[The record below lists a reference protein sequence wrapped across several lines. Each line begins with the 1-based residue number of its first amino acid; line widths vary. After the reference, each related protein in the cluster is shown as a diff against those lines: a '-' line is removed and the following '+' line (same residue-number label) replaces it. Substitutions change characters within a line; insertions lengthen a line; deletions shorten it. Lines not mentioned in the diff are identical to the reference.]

1 MFKPIRSRD
10 VLGNQLIEADV
21 AIVGGGPGGYV
32 CGIRAAQLGLR
43 TVVIEADR
51 LGGECVNYGC
61 IPSKSLI
68 TVAKLVDKVK
78 EAEKYGVRASGV
90 SVDFAQMQKWKSEV
104 IGKLVSGIEFLLRSY
119 HATVIMGEAEVASKG
134 RLVVTTSKGKEE
146 VSYKNLVIAT
156 GTRSSSLPG
165 LEFDGDLVI
174 SSKDGLD
181 LKAAPRR
188 LLIVG
193 GGAIGLEFASM
204 FQKLGSSIT
213 VVEIMDQLLP
223 GSDPEVVRVV
233 HRKFE
238 GKGGKVHLKSKVTK
252 LTKKGSEVEVEIE
265 TPEGKIT
272 LVVDKVL
279 VSVGRKPRTDK
290 MNLQALG
297 VRTDPRGYIVTDQK
311 MQTSAQGVYAIG
323 DVRGPPLLEHKATK
337 EGIVAAECM
346 AGLPS
351 AADWKVIPD
360 AVFCDPEVASVGLS
374 EANAVEAGYKVKRSR
389 FQFAALGRALSTGD
403 PEGFVKVV
411 SNEQDGLVL
420 GVQIVGPE
428 ASNLISEAALAIE
441 MGATVEDIA
450 MTIHPHPTLP
460 EAIMEASES
469 AAGRPIH
476 QLKI

>member
-1 MFKPIRSRD
+1 M
-10 VLGNQLIEADV
+10 IEADV
-21 AIVGGGPGGYV
+21 AVVGGGPGGYV
-32 CGIRAAQLGLR
+32 CGIRAGQLGLK
-43 TVVIEADR
+43 TVVIESDR

-68 TVAKLVDKVK
+68 TIAKLVDKVK
-78 EAEKYGVRASGV
+78 EAEKYGVQAAGV
-90 SVDFAQMQKWKSEV
+90 HVDFAQMQKWKSEV
-104 IGKLVSGIEFLLRSY
+104 IGKLVGGIEFLLRGY
-119 HATVIMGEAEVASKG
+119 HVTVVHGVAEVASRG
-134 RLVVTTSKGKEE
+134 RLVVTTPTGKED
-146 VSYKNLVIAT
+146 VSFKNLVIAT
-156 GTRSSSLPG
+156 GTRPSSLPG

-174 SSKDGLD
+174 GSKEGLD
-181 LKAAPRR
+181 LMAAPKR
-188 LLIVG
+188 LLVVG

-204 FQKLGSSIT
+204 LQKLGSAVT

-233 HRKFE
+233 HRKLE
-238 GKGGKVHLKSKVTK
+238 GRGTKVYLKSEVSR
-252 LTKKGSEVEVEIE
+252 LTRKGSEAEVEVE
-265 TPEGKIT
+265 TPEVKVT
-272 LVVDKVL
+272 LAVDKVL
-279 VSVGRKPRTDK
+279 VSVGRKPRTEK

-297 VRTDPRGYIVTDQK
+297 VQTDPRGYVVTDQK
-311 MQTSAQGVYAIG
+311 MQTSAPGVYAIG
-323 DVRGPPLLEHKATK
+323 DVRGPPLLEHKAAR
-337 EGIVAAECM
+337 EGIVAAECI

-360 AVFCDPEVASVGLS
+360 AVFCDPEVASVGMT
-374 EANAVEAGYKVKRSR
+374 EAKAAEAGYKVRRSR

-420 GVQIVGPE
+420 GVEIVGPD

-450 MTIHPHPTLP
+450 LTIHPHPTLP
-460 EAIMEASES
+460 EAIMEASEA

-476 QLKI
+476 QLKS

>member
-1 MFKPIRSRD
+1 M
-10 VLGNQLIEADV
+10 IEADV

-32 CGIRAAQLGLR
+32 CGIRASQLGLK
-43 TVVIEADR
+43 TVVIESDR

-78 EAEKYGVRASGV
+78 EAESYGVRSSGV
-90 SVDFAQMQKWKSEV
+90 HVDFAQMQKWKSEV
-104 IGKLVSGIEFLLRSY
+104 IGKLVGGIEFLLRGY
-119 HATVIMGEAEVASKG
+119 HATVIKGDAEVVAKG
-134 RLVVTTSKGKEE
+134 RLSVTTASGKEE

-156 GTRSSSLPG
+156 GTRPSSLPG
-165 LEFDGDLVI
+165 LELDGDLVI
-174 SSKDGLD
+174 GSKEGLD
-181 LKAAPRR
+181 LTAAPKR

-204 FQKLGSSIT
+204 FQKFGSAIT

-233 HRKFE
+233 QRKLE
-238 GKGGKVHLKSKVTK
+238 GKGAKVYLKSKVSR
-252 LTKKGSEVEVEIE
+252 LTKNGGEAEVELE
-265 TPEGKIT
+265 TPDGKVT
-272 LVVDKVL
+272 VTADKVL
-279 VSVGRKPRTDK
+279 VSVGRKPRTEK

-297 VRTDPRGYIVTDQK
+297 VQTDPRGYIVTDDK
-311 MQTSAQGVYAIG
+311 MQTSAGGVYAIG
-323 DVRGPPLLEHKATK
+323 DVRGPPLLEHKATR
-337 EGIVAAECM
+337 EGIVAAERI

-351 AADWKVIPD
+351 AADWKVVPD
-360 AVFCDPEVASVGLS
+360 AVFCDPEVAGVGMT
-374 EANAVEAGYKVKRSR
+374 EAKALEAGLRVKKSR

-411 SNEQDGLVL
+411 SNEQDGAVL

-428 ASNLISEAALAIE
+428 ASNLISEVALAIE

-450 MTIHPHPTLP
+450 LTIHPHPTLP

-469 AAGRPIH
+469 AAGHPVH
-476 QLKI
+476 QLRS

>member
-1 MFKPIRSRD
+1 M
-10 VLGNQLIEADV
+10 IEADV

-32 CGIRAAQLGLR
+32 CGIRAAQLGLK
-43 TVVIEADR
+43 TVVIESDR

-78 EAEKYGVRASGV
+78 EAERYGVRASGV
-90 SVDFAQMQKWKSEV
+90 QVDFAQMQKWKSEV
-104 IGKLVSGIEFLLRSY
+104 IGKLVSGIEFLLRGY
-119 HATVIMGEAEVASKG
+119 HATVVMGEAEVVSKG
-134 RLVVTTSKGKEE
+134 TLAVATLKGKEE
-146 VSYKNLVIAT
+146 ISYKNLVIAT

-174 SSKDGLD
+174 GSKEGLD
-181 LKAAPRR
+181 LKAAPKR

-204 FQKLGSSIT
+204 FQKLGSEIT

-233 HRKFE
+233 HRKLE
-238 GKGGKVHLKSKVTK
+238 GKGAKVYLKSKVSR
-252 LTKKGSEVEVEIE
+252 LTKRGSEAEVEVE
-265 TPEGKIT
+265 TPEGRLTINA
-272 LVVDKVL
+272 DRVL
-279 VSVGRKPRTDK
+279 VSVGRKPRTEK
-290 MNLQALG
+290 MNLKALG
-297 VRTDPRGYIVTDQK
+297 VQTDSRGYIVTNEK
-311 MQTSAQGVYAIG
+311 MQTNVQGVYAIG
-323 DVRGPPLLEHKATK
+323 DVRGPPLLEHKAAK
-337 EGIVAAECM
+337 EGIVAAECI

-360 AVFCDPEVASVGLS
+360 AVFCDPEVASVGMT
-374 EANAVEAGYKVKRSR
+374 EERAIEAGYKVKKSR

-403 PEGFVKVV
+403 PEGFVKIV

-428 ASNLISEAALAIE
+428 ASNLISEVALAIE

-450 MTIHPHPTLP
+450 MTVHPHPTLP

-469 AAGRPIH
+469 AAGKPIH
-476 QLKI
+476 QLKS

>member
-1 MFKPIRSRD
+1 M
-10 VLGNQLIEADV
+10 IEADI

-32 CGIRAAQLGLR
+32 CGIRAAQLGLK
-43 TVVIEADR
+43 TVVIESDR

-78 EAEKYGVRASGV
+78 EAERYGVRASGV
-90 SVDFAQMQKWKSEV
+90 HVDFAQMQKWKSEV
-104 IGKLVSGIEFLLRSY
+104 IGKLVSGIEFLLRGY
-119 HATVIMGEAEVASKG
+119 HATVIMGDAEAISPGK
-134 RLVVTTSKGKEE
+134 LVVTTSKGKED
-146 VSYKNLVIAT
+146 VSFKNLVIAT

-174 SSKDGLD
+174 GSKEGLE
-181 LKAAPRR
+181 LTGAPKR

-204 FQKLGSSIT
+204 FQKLGSEIT
-213 VVEIMDQLLP
+213 IVEIMDQLMP

-233 HRKFE
+233 HRKLE
-238 GKGGKVHLKSKVTK
+238 GKGAKTYLKSKVSK
-252 LTKKGSEVEVEIE
+252 LVKKDSEAHVEVE
-265 TPEGKIT
+265 TPEGKVT
-272 LVVDKVL
+272 VVVDKVL
-279 VSVGRKPRTDK
+279 VSVGRKPRTEK
-290 MNLQALG
+290 MNLKVLG
-297 VRTDPRGYIVTDQK
+297 VRTDPQGYIVTNDR
-311 MQTSAQGVYAIG
+311 MQTNVQGIYAIG
-323 DVRGPPLLEHKATK
+323 DVRGPPLLAHKASK
-337 EGIVAAECM
+337 EGIVAAECI

-351 AADWKVIPD
+351 AADWKVVPD
-360 AVFCDPEVASVGLS
+360 AVFCDPELASVGLT
-374 EANAVEAGYKVKRSR
+374 EAKATEAGFKVKRSR

-411 SNEQDGLVL
+411 SNEEDGLVL

-428 ASNLISEAALAIE
+428 ASNLISEVALAIE

-450 MTIHPHPTLP
+450 LTVHPHPTLP

-469 AAGRPIH
+469 ASGRPIH
-476 QLKI
+476 QLRS

>member
-1 MFKPIRSRD
+1 
-10 VLGNQLIEADV
+10 LIEADV
-21 AIVGGGPGGYV
+21 AIIGGGPGGYV

-51 LGGECVNYGC
+51 LGGECLNYGC

-68 TVAKLVDKVK
+68 AVSKLLDKAR
-78 EAEKYGVRASGV
+78 EAEKYGLRASGL
-90 SVDFAQMQKWKSEV
+90 SVDFVQLQKWKSEV
-104 IGKLVSGIEFLLRSY
+104 VSKLVGGVEGLLRGN
-119 HATVIMGEAEVASKG
+119 HATVIMGEAEIKSKD
-134 RLVVTTSKGKEE
+134 RLVVRTSQGTEE
-146 VSYKNLVIAT
+146 VAFRNLVVAT

-174 SSKDGLD
+174 GSKAGLE
-181 LKAAPRR
+181 LKGAPGR

-204 FQKLGSSIT
+204 FQKLGSEVT
-213 VVEIMDQLLP
+213 VVEILDQLLP

-233 HRKFE
+233 HRKLE
-238 GKGGKVHLKSKVTK
+238 GRGAKIYLKSRVSH
-252 LTKKGSEVEVEIE
+252 LTRRGTEAEIEIE
-265 TPEGKIT
+265 TPDGKKT
-272 LVVDKVL
+272 FTVDKVL
-279 VSVGRKPRTDK
+279 VSVGRKPRTEGLG
-290 MNLQALG
+290 LQSIG
-297 VRTDPRGYIVTDQK
+297 VKTDSRGYIVTNDK
-311 MQTSAQGVYAIG
+311 MQTNVQGVYAIG
-323 DVRGPPLLEHKATK
+323 DVSGPPLLAHKASK
-337 EGIVAAECM
+337 EGVVAAECI

-360 AVFCDPEVASVGLS
+360 AVFCDPEIASAGLT
-374 EANAVEAGYKVKRSR
+374 EAKAIEAGYRVKKSR

-450 MTIHPHPTLP
+450 LTIHPHPTLP
-460 EAIMEASES
+460 EALMEASES

-476 QLKI
+476 QLKT